1 MQQHSKIDTLY
12 FTFGRFQPCT
22 IAHEDMFDYISRIAS
37 ENNAHHKICISSTQD
52 SVKNIFTWEERIK
65 VLTTAMPHIQ
75 FNNFKDTR
83 IDNIIKDF
91 VSSGYINLVFVLGKD
106 RIDDFQWIYKYKDDL
121 GYSKFSLLE
130 YGNRTDNV
138 ISATNARLAAKEGNY
153 NEFRKLISRCF
164 TETQA
169 INMYSTIKERLL

>member
-22 IAHEDMFDYISRIAS
+22 IAHEDMFNTIRRLAES
-37 ENNAHHKICISSTQD
+37 NNAHYRICISSTQD
-52 SVKNIFTWEERIK
+52 PAKNIFTWEERVK
-65 VLTTAMPHIQ
+65 LLTEAMPYIQ
-75 FNNFKDTR
+75 INLLKDTR

-91 VSSGYINLVFVLGKD
+91 VSNGYVNLVFVLGKD
-106 RIDDFQWIYKYKDDL
+106 RFNDFQWIYKYKEDL

-130 YGNRTDNV
+130 YGNRNDNV

-153 NEFRKLISRCF
+153 NEFRKLISRSF
-164 TETQA
+164 TESQA
-169 INMYSTIKERLL
+169 VNMYHTIKERLL